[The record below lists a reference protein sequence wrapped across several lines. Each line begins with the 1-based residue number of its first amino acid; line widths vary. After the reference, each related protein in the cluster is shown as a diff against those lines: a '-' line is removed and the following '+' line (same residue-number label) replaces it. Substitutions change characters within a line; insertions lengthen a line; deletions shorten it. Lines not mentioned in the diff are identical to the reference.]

1 MVKGLEI
8 FRDHFAGHTE
18 NYVLIGGTACDLAF
32 SAVGQ
37 EFRATKDLDIVLMI
51 ENMSG
56 DFASTFWKFIEEG
69 GYQHRR
75 RGEEDQM
82 QFYRF
87 SNPENDAYPAQLE
100 LFSPKPDLLTPLAGG
115 TLTPIP
121 IGDEG
126 SSLSAIL
133 LDQNYYAL
141 IRQQRTISEG
151 VPTLRPE
158 ALIPL
163 KAGAWLDLTRRKD
176 AGEAV
181 DSKNINK
188 HKRDVFRLFTL
199 LAADTSVPVGANI
212 QDDLRG
218 FIEGTRQSPPD
229 LKALDIQGISTDE
242 IFAALGQIYGL

>member
-8 FRDHFAGHTE
+8 FRDHFAEHTE
-18 NYVLIGGTACDLAF
+18 KYILIGGTACDLAF
-32 SAVGQ
+32 SAAGQ
-37 EFRATKDLDIVLMI
+37 EFRATKDLDIVLVI
-51 ENMSG
+51 ENMTS
-56 DFASTFWKFIEEG
+56 DFAETFWKFVEEG

-100 LFSPKPDLLTPLAGG
+100 LFSKQPDFLTPLAGG
-115 TLTPIP
+115 RLTPIP

-133 LDQNYYAL
+133 LDQNYSTL
-141 IRQQRTISEG
+141 IQQQRVVLEG
-151 VPTLRPE
+151 VPSLKPE

-181 DSKNINK
+181 DSKNIHK

-199 LAADTSVPVGANI
+199 LAADTSAPVGANI

-218 FIEGTRQSPPD
+218 FIEGMRKTPPD

-242 IFAALGQIYGL
+242 VFAALEEIYSL

>member
-51 ENMSG
+51 ENMSS
-56 DFASTFWKFIEEG
+56 DFAGTFWKFVEEG

-87 SNPENDAYPAQLE
+87 SNPKNDAYPAQLE
-100 LFSPKPDLLTPLAGG
+100 LFSQKPDFLTPLAGG

-121 IGDEG
+121 MGDEG

-133 LDQNYYAL
+133 LDQTYYAL
-141 IRQQRTISEG
+141 IQQQRTISEG
-151 VPTLRPE
+151 VPTLKPE

-188 HKRDVFRLFTL
+188 HKRDAFRLFTL
-199 LAADTSVPVGANI
+199 LAADTNVPVGANI
-212 QDDLRG
+212 QDDLRD
-218 FIEGTRQSPPD
+218 FIESMRLSPPD

-242 IFAALGQIYGL
+242 IFSALRKIYDL